1 MNPHPTL
8 LRQDG
13 TGHETAASTKKEGG
27 ARFIGIDVG
36 AETIKVVELVRLGTE
51 LRCVRRQRI
60 EHGKEPGPVLLDL
73 LSQWNWS
80 TVAGAAITGR
90 LSQQTRLPQV
100 PIKQAQTRGFRFQ
113 FDDGPATVV
122 SIGSHGYSILEL
134 RSSGMEVFRENN
146 RCSQGTGNFLRQLVG
161 RFSLS
166 VGEASELCADVEK
179 SASLSGRCPVI
190 LKTDMTH
197 LANKGEDRAAIL
209 AGLFDAICK
218 NVMVLIKPDMS
229 PRRVV
234 LIGGVSQ
241 SRRIQR
247 VFRESFEALGMSLI
261 SNHTEDAL
269 FIEAMGSA
277 LVASETSGSPP
288 ALDALLA
295 PPRKNTLEW
304 LPALGEFLPL
314 VHRLK
319 GAPMAEVKGESRR
332 LLLGLDIGSTGSKAV
347 AIDVA
352 TKDAVWE
359 GYRQTSGAPVEA
371 AQALIQQF
379 GEGVA
384 GHCPVVGFGVTG
396 SGREI
401 VGSLLTTCYGKHT
414 VFVLNE
420 IAAHAE
426 GAMHFDPA
434 VDTIFEIG
442 GQDAKYIRLAEGR
455 VVDCAMNEACSAGT
469 GSFIEEQGG
478 KFSGIRSVIHLGEE
492 ALAARAGVSLGQH
505 CSVFMAEVID
515 EAVSAG
521 VDQPSIIA
529 GLYDSIVQNY
539 LNRVK
544 GSRSVGQ
551 VIFCQGM
558 PFASDALAA
567 AVARQTGSRVVI
579 PPNPGTVG
587 ALGIALLAGRELACS
602 ELKPLEES
610 RFLNARIKEKDT
622 FVCASKTGC
631 GGAGNHCRIDRLQ
644 TLVDG
649 QTQRFTWGG
658 GCSLYDK
665 GTRKRKL
672 PNLAP
677 DPFRERDELIGSL
690 VGSLKKHE
698 DRPVI
703 AMADEFMLKGL
714 FPFFAQFFNS
724 LGLNVECHLKADQSV
739 LKRGVQKA
747 NVPYCAPMQLFHG
760 LAGQM
765 SDSKAD
771 WLFIPMLREM
781 ARTVG
786 EDMAKTCPLAQA
798 APDILKL
805 DYGDTVARRLLSPV
819 IDCGNGNLDAE
830 VFRNCCCALAIQLCG
845 NGVDW
850 AAAFD
855 VAHKTQID
863 FDAHCLML
871 GRRALD
877 FCKENSIPPVVVI
890 GRPYTIYNTV
900 LNSNVPSILREQG
913 AIGIPIDCFEVQDKT
928 PVFDMMYWGH
938 GQRIMRTSH
947 DVRRMP
953 GVYSVYCSNYSC
965 GPDSFILHF
974 YSHIMEGKPFAIIET
989 DGHSGDAGTKTRVE
1003 AFLHCVQQDRCATRN
1018 GICANDFE
1026 QLELKPMTL
1035 QEAASGER
1043 TLLIPMMGPGARA
1056 IEACF
1061 KGIGLKAE
1069 TLPPPDRDCLRLGRR
1084 YTSGKECLPMC
1095 TTLGTLLQRM
1105 QSEPDKQR
1113 QFTYLMPRAQ
1123 GPCRFG
1129 IYNLLNQIALDRIKL
1144 KDRVQIWSPVESG
1157 YFDGLDT
1164 KVSVV
1169 VFAGWVAMDTILAG
1183 LLHARPVE
1191 SRPGAAQAIYDLYSA
1206 RLLKKIEEVVG
1217 VRTSTTR
1224 TLWDVARG
1232 TLFGITRLVS
1242 EAAREYA
1249 RICTTVDKPLVLMV
1263 GEIYVRCD
1271 DFSNDNIVRKL
1282 EERGL
1287 RVRLAPFNEFMEYID
1302 FYNRIQC
1309 GRNGWGARISSWVQ
1323 RRTQDVL
1330 YEAMAD
1336 QLNWPQ
1342 RTKVA
1347 DTLEAAQPYLRN
1359 QLAGEAVLTLGNPLY
1374 EWKHGLIDAV
1384 ISVGPLECMPN
1395 KIAEAQFFHMAEQDG
1410 LLNLTLSMNGDPLD
1424 TQGLDNFTFEVRM
1437 RHERKGRPASALAPT
1452 K

>member
-1 MNPHPTL
+1 MNPHSTIV
-8 LRQDG
+8 RQKIA
-13 TGHETAASTKKEGG
+13 GHETIDSISRDGS

-36 AETIKVVELVRLGTE
+36 AETIKVVELVRQGSE
-51 LRCVRRQRI
+51 LHCVRRQRI
-60 EHGKEPGPVLLDL
+60 EHGKEPGPVLLEL
-73 LSQWNWS
+73 LKQWNWS

-90 LSQQTRLPQV
+90 LSQQARLPQV

-113 FDDGPATVV
+113 YDDEPATVV
-122 SIGSHGYSILEL
+122 SIGSHGYSVLEL

-209 AGLFDAICK
+209 AGLFDAISK

-229 PRRVV
+229 PKRVV

-241 SRRIQR
+241 SRRIQK
-247 VFRESFEALGMSLI
+247 VFRESFEALGMSLDP
-261 SNHTEDAL
+261 NHSEDAL
-269 FIEAMGSA
+269 FLEALGSA
-277 LVASETSGSPP
+277 MVASETSGAPP
-288 ALDALLA
+288 ALEALLA
-295 PPRKNTLEW
+295 PPRKNTLEV

-319 GAPMAEVKGESRR
+319 AVPMVDVKGESRR

-347 AIDVA
+347 AIDAA
-352 TKDAVWE
+352 TKAPVWE

-379 GEGVA
+379 SECTA

-401 VGSLLTTCYGKHT
+401 VGSLLTTCYGKET

-426 GAMHFDPA
+426 GALHFDPA

-478 KFSGIRSVIHLGEE
+478 KFLGIRNVIHLGEE
-492 ALAARAGVSLGQH
+492 ALAARTGVSLGQH
-505 CSVFMAEVID
+505 CSVFMAEVIA
-515 EAVSAG
+515 EAVAAG
-521 VDQPSIIA
+521 VKQPSIIA

-558 PFASDALAA
+558 PFSSDALAA

-587 ALGIALLAGRELACS
+587 ALGIALLASKELATG
-602 ELKPLEES
+602 ELKPLDAS
-610 RFLNARIKEKDT
+610 RFLNARIKGKDT

-649 QTQRFTWGG
+649 QSQRFTWGG
-658 GCSLYDK
+658 GCALYDK

-677 DPFRERDELIGSL
+677 DPFRERDELVQSL
-690 VGSLKKHE
+690 ADSLTRI
-698 DRPVI
+698 DGRSAI

-714 FPFFAQFFNS
+714 FPFFARFFNA
-724 LGLNVECHLKADQSV
+724 LGFNVECHLKADQAA

-765 SDSKAD
+765 ADSKAE

-781 ARTVG
+781 ARSAG
-786 EDMAKTCPLAQA
+786 EDMSKTCPLAQA
-798 APDILKL
+798 APDILRL
-805 DYGDTVARRLLSPV
+805 DYGDAVARRILSPV
-819 IDCGNGNLDAE
+819 VDCGEGNLDAE
-830 VFRNCCCALAIQLCG
+830 VFKKCCRELAIQLCG
-845 NGVDW
+845 SGADW

-855 VAHKTQID
+855 VAHKTQSD
-863 FDAHCLML
+863 FDARCLDL

-877 FCKENSIPPVVVI
+877 FCREHNIPPVVVI

-913 AIGIPIDCFEVQDKT
+913 AIGIPIDCFEVRDDS
-928 PVFDMMYWGH
+928 PVFGMMFWGH
-938 GQRIMRTSH
+938 GQRIMRTAH
-947 DVRRMP
+947 DVRRMS

-1003 AFLHCVQQDRCATRN
+1003 AFLHCVQQDRCVARN
-1018 GICANDFE
+1018 GVGANDFLK
-1026 QLELKPMTL
+1026 LELKPMTL
-1035 QEAASGER
+1035 KDAASGGR

-1061 KGIGLKAE
+1061 KGIGMSAE
-1069 TLPPPDRDCLRLGRR
+1069 TLPVPDRDCLRLGRR
-1084 YTSGKECLPMC
+1084 LTSGKECLPMC
-1095 TTLGTLLQRM
+1095 TTLGSLLKRM
-1105 QSEPDKQR
+1105 QSEPDKTR
-1113 QFTYLMPRAQ
+1113 RFTYLMPRAQ

-1144 KDRVQIWSPVESG
+1144 RDRVQIWSPVESG
-1157 YFDGLDT
+1157 YFDGLEP
-1164 KVSVV
+1164 KVGVV
-1169 VFAGWVAMDTILAG
+1169 VYSGWVALDFLLGG
-1183 LLHARPVE
+1183 LLHSRPVE
-1191 SRPGAAQAIYDLYSA
+1191 SQPGAAQAIYDKYSTQLLQ
-1206 RLLKKIEEVVG
+1206 RLERVVG
-1217 VRTSTTR
+1217 EKTSKTR
-1224 TLWDVARG
+1224 TLWEVARG
-1232 TLFGITRLVS
+1232 TLFGISQLAA
-1242 EAAREYA
+1242 EAARDFA
-1249 RICTTVDKPLVLMV
+1249 KICTTADKPLVLMV

-1309 GRNGWGARISSWVQ
+1309 GKNGWSAQISSWVQ
-1323 RRTQDVL
+1323 RRIQDVV
-1330 YEAMAD
+1330 YETMAGP
-1336 QLNWPQ
+1336 LGWPR
-1342 RTKVA
+1342 RTRIA
-1347 DTLEAAQPYLRN
+1347 DTLEAVRPYLRS

-1395 KIAEAQFFHMAEQDG
+1395 KIAEAQFFHMAERDG

-1424 TQGLDNFTFEVRM
+1424 TQSLDNFAFEVRM
-1437 RHERKGRPASALAPT
+1437 RHERKGRPLPAQT
-1452 K
+1452 

>member
-1 MNPHPTL
+1 LDTSINKVC
-8 LRQDG
+8 D
-13 TGHETAASTKKEGG
+13 E
-27 ARFIGIDVG
+27 RFIGIDVG
-36 AETIKVVELVRLGTE
+36 AETIKVVELA
-51 LRCVRRQRI
+51 RCGGKLHFIRRQRI
-60 EHGKEPGPVLLDL
+60 EHEKEPGPVLLEL
-73 LSQWNWS
+73 LKHWNWP
-80 TVAGAAITGR
+80 TVTGAAITGR
-90 LSQQTRLPQV
+90 LSQQARLPQV

-113 FDDGPATVV
+113 FDDEPATVV
-122 SIGSHGYSILEL
+122 SIGSHGYSVLEL

-179 SASLSGRCPVI
+179 SAALSGRCPVI

-218 NVMVLIKPDMS
+218 NVMVLIKPDRS
-229 PRRVV
+229 PKRVV

-247 VFRESFEALGMSLI
+247 VFRQSFEELGMSLVP
-261 SNHTEDAL
+261 NHTEDAL
-269 FIEAMGSA
+269 FIEALGSA
-277 LVASETSGSPP
+277 LVASEIGEAPP
-288 ALDALLA
+288 SLERLLA
-295 PPRKNTLEW
+295 PPRKNALER
-304 LPALGEFLPL
+304 LPALGDSLGL

-319 GAPMAEVKGESRR
+319 GAPMADVKGQSRR
-332 LLLGLDIGSTGSKAV
+332 LLVGLDIGSTGSKAV
-347 AIDVA
+347 AIDVE
-352 TKDAVWE
+352 KRDAVWE

-379 GEGVA
+379 RDGPA

-401 VGSLLTTCYGKHT
+401 VGSLLTTCYGKDT
-414 VFVLNE
+414 VFILNE

-426 GAMHFDPA
+426 GARHYDPE

-478 KFSGIRSVIHLGEE
+478 KFSGIRNVAHLGEE
-492 ALAARAGVSLGQH
+492 ALAAKSGVSLGQH

-515 EAVSAG
+515 EAVAAG
-521 VDQPSIIA
+521 VEQPSIIA

-558 PFASDALAA
+558 PFSSDALAA

-587 ALGIALLAGRELACS
+587 ALGIALLASKELACG
-602 ELKPLEES
+602 ELKPLDAS

-644 TLVDG
+644 TFVDG
-649 QTQRFTWGG
+649 RTQRFTWGG
-658 GCSLYDK
+658 GCSLYDR

-677 DPFRERDELIGSL
+677 DPFRERDDRVQSL
-690 VGSLKKHE
+690 VDSLTRIE
-698 DRPVI
+698 GRSAV
-703 AMADEFMLKGL
+703 ALADEFMLKGL
-714 FPFFAQFFNS
+714 FPFFARYFNA
-724 LGLNVECHLKADQSV
+724 LGLNVECHLKADQAV

-765 SDSKAD
+765 ADSKAE
-771 WLFIPMLREM
+771 WIFIPMLREM
-781 ARTVG
+781 PRAAG
-786 EDMAKTCPLAQA
+786 ECMAKTCPLSQA
-798 APDILKL
+798 APDILRL
-805 DYGDTVARRLLSPV
+805 DYGEAVARRVLSPV
-819 IDCGNGNLDAE
+819 VDCDKGNLDGE
-830 VFRNCCCALAIQLCG
+830 VFKGCCRELAGRICG
-845 NGVDW
+845 SGADW
-850 AAAFD
+850 ASAFEAARR
-855 VAHKTQID
+855 TQTE
-863 FDAHCLML
+863 FDAQCLEL
-871 GRRALD
+871 GRRALE
-877 FCKENSIPPVVVI
+877 FCREHNIPPVVVI

-913 AIGIPIDCFEVQDKT
+913 AIGIPIDCFSVHGET
-928 PVFDMMYWGH
+928 PVFEMMYWSH
-938 GQRIMRTSH
+938 GQRIMRAAH
-947 DVRRMP
+947 EVRRMP

-1003 AFLHCVQQDRCATRN
+1003 AFLHCVQQDRSVARN
-1018 GICANDFE
+1018 GAGANDF
-1026 QLELKPMTL
+1026 QRLELEPMSL
-1035 QEAASGER
+1035 KEAASGGR
-1043 TLLIPMMGPGARA
+1043 TLLIPMMGPGSRA
-1056 IEACF
+1056 IEVCF
-1061 KGIGLKAE
+1061 RGIGLKAE
-1069 TLPPPDRDCLRLGRR
+1069 TLSIPDRDCLRLGRR
-1084 YTSGKECLPMC
+1084 YTSGKECLPVC
-1095 TTLGTLLQRM
+1095 TTLGSLLQRL
-1105 QSEPDKQR
+1105 QSEPDKTR
-1113 QFTYLMPRAQ
+1113 RFTYLMPRAP

-1129 IYNLLNQIALDRIKL
+1129 IYNLLNQIALDRLKL
-1144 KDRVQIWSPVESG
+1144 RDRVAIWSPVESG
-1157 YFDGLDT
+1157 YFDGLEP
-1164 KVSVV
+1164 KVGVV
-1169 VFAGWVAMDTILAG
+1169 VYSGWIAFDFLLAG
-1183 LLHARPVE
+1183 LLHSRPVE
-1191 SRPGAAQAIYDLYSA
+1191 NQPGAARKIYDLYSS
-1206 RLLKKIEEVVG
+1206 RLLERLEKVAGESTSTPGTLWEVV
-1217 VRTSTTR
+1217 
-1224 TLWDVARG
+1224 RG
-1232 TLFGITRLVS
+1232 TLFGIKALVS
-1242 EAAREYA
+1242 EAARDFA
-1249 RICTTVDKPLVLMV
+1249 RICTAADKPLVLMV

-1271 DFSNDNIVRKL
+1271 DFSNDSIVRKL

-1287 RVRLAPFNEFMEYID
+1287 RVRLAPFNEFMEYVD

-1309 GRNGWGARISSWVQ
+1309 GKNGWNARISSWVQ
-1323 RRTQDVL
+1323 ARIQDVVYETIAGPLGWPRRTRV
-1330 YEAMAD
+1330 
-1336 QLNWPQ
+1336 
-1342 RTKVA
+1342 T
-1347 DTLEAAQPYLRN
+1347 DTLEAARPYLRQ
-1359 QLAGEAVLTLGNPLY
+1359 QLAGEAVLTLGGSLH

-1395 KIAEAQFFHMAEQDG
+1395 KIAEAQFFHMAEQEG
-1410 LLNLTLSMNGDPLD
+1410 LLNLTLSLNGDPLD
-1424 TQGLDNFTFEVRM
+1424 TQSLDNFAFEVRM
-1437 RHERKGRPASALAPT
+1437 RHERKGRSMPARASA

>member
-1 MNPHPTL
+1 MSCHEG
-8 LRQDG
+8 QGQG
-13 TGHETAASTKKEGG
+13 TPRSINTDGG
-27 ARFIGIDVG
+27 ARFIGIDMG
-36 AETIKVVELVRLGTE
+36 AETIKLVELVRHGAE
-51 LRCVRRQRI
+51 LRCVRRQRV
-60 EHGKEPGPVLLDL
+60 EHGKEPGAVLVDL
-73 LSQWNWS
+73 LRQWNWS

-90 LSQQTRLPQV
+90 LGHQARLSQV

-113 FDDGPATVV
+113 YDDGPATIV
-122 SIGSHGYSILEL
+122 SIGSHGYSVLEL

-229 PRRVV
+229 PKRVV

-241 SRRIQR
+241 SRRIQK
-247 VFRESFEALGMSLI
+247 VFQQSCEALGMSLI
-261 SNHTEDAL
+261 LNHTEDAL
-269 FIEAMGSA
+269 FVEAMGSA
-277 LVASETSGSPP
+277 LVASETSRIPP
-288 ALDALLA
+288 VLEVLLA
-295 PPRKNTLEW
+295 SPRKNTLEC
-304 LPALGEFLPL
+304 LPALVDFLPL

-319 GAPMAEVKGESRR
+319 GVPMPDVKGESRR

-347 AIDVA
+347 AIDAAKLEV
-352 TKDAVWE
+352 VWE

-371 AQALIQQF
+371 AQALLEQF
-379 GEGVA
+379 GEGPA
-384 GHCPVVGFGVTG
+384 GHCPLVGLGVTG

-401 VGSLLTTCYGKHT
+401 VGSLLTTCYGKES
-414 VFVLNE
+414 VFILNE
-420 IAAHAE
+420 IAAHAQ
-426 GAMHFDPA
+426 GALHFDPE

-478 KFSGIRSVIHLGEE
+478 KFSGIRNVVHLGEE
-492 ALAARAGVSLGQH
+492 ALAASSGVSLGQH

-515 EAVSAG
+515 EAVAAG
-521 VDQPSIIA
+521 VDQPWIIA

-558 PFASDALAA
+558 PFSSGALAA

-587 ALGIALLAGRELACS
+587 ALGIALLASRELACG
-602 ELKPLEES
+602 ELMPLDAG

-622 FVCASKTGC
+622 FVCGSKTGC

-644 TLVDG
+644 TFVDG

-677 DPFRERDELIGSL
+677 DPFRERDELIQSL
-690 VGSLKKHE
+690 VTSLAKI
-698 DRPVI
+698 DGRPVI
-703 AMADEFMLKGL
+703 ALADEFMLKGL
-714 FPFFAQFFNS
+714 FPFYALFFNA
-724 LGLNVECHLKADQSV
+724 LGLNVECHLKPDQAV

-760 LAGQM
+760 LTGQM
-765 SDSKAD
+765 ADSTAE
-771 WLFIPMLREM
+771 WLFIPMFIEM
-781 ARTVG
+781 PRT
-786 EDMAKTCPLAQA
+786 EKESMAKTCPLAQA
-798 APDILKL
+798 APDILRL
-805 DYGDTVARRLLSPV
+805 DYGDAIARRILSPV
-819 IDCGNGNLDAE
+819 VHCGQGNLDTE
-830 VFRNCCCALAIQLCG
+830 VFKDGCRELARQLCG
-845 NGVDW
+845 SGVDW
-850 AAAFD
+850 SSAFEAAW
-855 VAHKTQID
+855 KTQTE
-863 FDAHCLML
+863 FDARCLEL
-871 GRRALD
+871 GQRALD
-877 FCKENSIPPVVVI
+877 FCDEHNIPPVVVI

-913 AIGIPIDCFEVQDKT
+913 AMGIPIDCFGVGEET

-938 GQRIMRTSH
+938 GQRIMRTAH
-947 DVRRMP
+947 DVRRMA

-1003 AFLHCVQQDRCATRN
+1003 AFLHCVRQDQCAGRN
-1018 GICANDFE
+1018 GSGANEFQ

-1035 QEAASGER
+1035 QEAASQGR

-1061 KGIGLKAE
+1061 KGIGLKVE
-1069 TLPPPDRDCLRLGRR
+1069 TLPVPDRDCLRLGRR
-1084 YTSGKECLPMC
+1084 YTSGKECLPIC
-1095 TTLGTLLQRM
+1095 TTLGSLLQRM
-1105 QSEPDKQR
+1105 QSEPDKTR

-1129 IYNLLNQIALDRIKL
+1129 IYNLLNQIALDRVKL
-1144 KDRVQIWSPVESG
+1144 RDRVQIWSPVESG
-1157 YFDGLDT
+1157 YFDGLET
-1164 KVSVV
+1164 KVGVV
-1169 VFAGWVAMDTILAG
+1169 VYAGWVALDFLMAG
-1183 LLHARPVE
+1183 LLHSRPVE
-1191 SRPGAAQAIYDLYSA
+1191 NTPGAAQTIYNSYST
-1206 RLLKKIEEVVG
+1206 RLIQRLEVVVG
-1217 VRTSTTR
+1217 EKSSTTR
-1224 TLWDVARG
+1224 TLWQVARG

-1242 EAAREYA
+1242 EAARDFA
-1249 RICTTVDKPLVLMV
+1249 RICTAADKPLVMMV

-1271 DFSNDNIVRKL
+1271 DFSNDNIVIKL

-1302 FYNRIQC
+1302 FYNRVQC
-1309 GRNGWGARISSWVQ
+1309 GKNGWNARISSWVQ
-1323 RRTQDVL
+1323 SRIQDVVYRTMAGHLPWPRRT
-1330 YEAMAD
+1330 
-1336 QLNWPQ
+1336 
-1342 RTKVA
+1342 RVA
-1347 DTLEAAQPYLRN
+1347 DTLEAVRPYLRKE
-1359 QLAGEAVLTLGNPLY
+1359 LAGEAVLTLGNPLY

-1395 KIAEAQFFHMAEQDG
+1395 KIAEAQFFHMAERDG

-1424 TQGLDNFTFEVRM
+1424 AQSLDNFAFEVRM
-1437 RHERKGRPASALAPT
+1437 RHERKGRAMPVHVSEN
-1452 K
+1452 